1 MFRWPRAGLSSS
13 FRRRPSRLSVPREA
27 PPRFRL
33 RIGQAFLVAG
43 ASGAGLLGCSDFFWE
58 PAPTG
63 GDASARAPVVSQAGL
78 SADVDSL
85 PSWQTVIQGIGG
97 PGCEF
102 YFGTATGSYVSRK
115 YVLEFSP
122 EAKGD
127 TDEVWGQQYKVL
139 VTVSRPKS
147 DGGKEVLPER
157 VAVLAVCLL
166 PGTERASQEA
176 TGSVKA
182 ILKDVGIP
190 LPDKVWA
197 SARPSGGGPWA
208 ELWRLASGWAAPRSL
223 LAAQREGCYDPEP
236 ETECEPAQMK
246 EILVTTGR
254 TCPVGLD
261 YDVFED
267 DCVLNFVG
275 EGTEWGTL
283 IPPRNPGTGRIG
295 LGGTNP
301 KGGDDGDEGSRVAAF
316 RLNCSSPSRGST
328 GGCRVTTTDT
338 AVTLADLTYA
348 WRTGAGVSRPIGGRT
363 DYTRW
368 EGRATSTLSMTV
380 SISGP
385 EVADTTM
392 TGIVEVTARTSSV
405 VSLSSSVS
413 YTGTWTDGTF
423 GMYEPPTH
431 TSALTDDAVF
441 DGSGPWAGQ
450 HGVGSLTIPATIV
463 VHNDLDPQD
472 RGYPG
477 ANLLPANQHC
487 HATALPAR
495 ANLVTVN
502 TNCGSGPNLTAFER
516 DLIGH
521 ENDHQDAIAA
531 CLSAQAARGDQADM
545 ETLVSGDRQTLKQDL
560 ERAWRTYYRDK
571 VLGSTGGAVA
581 GFTSQ
586 LVWDYWDYTPG
597 VTPTQR
603 GGRGTTWVYLTLP
616 IQGHR
621 AGPCR

>member
-1 MFRWPRAGLSSS
+1 MFRWPRAGLSLSIP
-13 FRRRPSRLSVPREA
+13 RRPSRHSVPREA

-43 ASGAGLLGCSDFFWE
+43 ASAAGLLGCSDSFWE

-102 YFGTATGSYVSRK
+102 YFGTATGSCVSRK

-147 DGGKEVLPER
+147 GGGKEVLPER

-236 ETECEPAQMK
+236 GTECEPAKMK
-246 EILVTTGR
+246 QIDVATGR

-267 DCVLNFVG
+267 DCVLTFVG
-275 EGTEWGTL
+275 KGTEWVTF

-328 GGCRVTTTDT
+328 GGCYVTTTDT
-338 AVTLADLTYA
+338 AVTLSDLNYA
-348 WRTGAGVSRPIGGRT
+348 WVTGAGVARPADT
-363 DYTRW
+363 EEDFTSW
-368 EGRATSTLSMTV
+368 EGTATSTISMTV

-392 TGIVEVTARTSSV
+392 TGIVEVGAGMWAFPAAGTIPVYATPHTESWASDEWGRFAVNIPALVAGSGTGPWQGTRYISWPAETIVAQLYIHPDLKPTNPGRPWAYETTGVVTAHELRQHCRNHAQLGDPATVYEVNEECGTGTARSSFHDPV
-405 VSLSSSVS
+405 KQHEEQHASRYESCRASQNIRDKLERLEGLLETATEQARMLLTEVERAMREGMDFNVSEATAAAPFWHYRWAGGWVLDRPTALGH
-413 YTGTWTDGTF
+413 TGT
-423 GMYEPPTH
+423 
-431 TSALTDDAVF
+431 
-441 DGSGPWAGQ
+441 
-450 HGVGSLTIPATIV
+450 
-463 VHNDLDPQD
+463 
-472 RGYPG
+472 
-477 ANLLPANQHC
+477 
-487 HATALPAR
+487 
-495 ANLVTVN
+495 
-502 TNCGSGPNLTAFER
+502 
-516 DLIGH
+516 
-521 ENDHQDAIAA
+521 A
-531 CLSAQAARGDQADM
+531 C
-545 ETLVSGDRQTLKQDL
+545 
-560 ERAWRTYYRDK
+560 
-571 VLGSTGGAVA
+571 
-581 GFTSQ
+581 
-586 LVWDYWDYTPG
+586 P
-597 VTPTQR
+597 
-603 GGRGTTWVYLTLP
+603 
-616 IQGHR
+616 
-621 AGPCR
+621 